1 MHTIIENELEDYL
14 VAKPLTAAFHA
25 HLGECGDCRE
35 SLSLFSEA
43 SCLVRTL
50 RVEPVESAYLELSPG
65 FYARVLNQIEAA
77 EKPSIWDIF
86 LQPFGRKLVFASLA
100 MFAVMSAAILWPA
113 GPEPEV
119 IAASPEAFFT
129 SDTAPK
135 AMLVDH
141 RLGTEANRGAVLV
154 QLTTLD
160 Q

>member
-1 MHTIIENELEDYL
+1 MHTIIENELENYL

-25 HLGECGDCRE
+25 HLGECADCRE
-35 SLSLFSEA
+35 SLSLFAEA
-43 SCLVRTL
+43 SRLVRTL
-50 RVEPVESAYLELSPG
+50 RVEPVEAASLELSPG
-65 FYARVLNQIEAA
+65 FYARVLNQIESE

-100 MFAVMSAAILWPA
+100 LFAVMSAAILWPA
-113 GPEPEV
+113 GPEPQV
-119 IAASPEAFFT
+119 IAASPEAFFST
-129 SDTAPK
+129 DTAPK

-141 RLGTEANRGAVLV
+141 RAGLEANRGAVLV

>member
-1 MHTIIENELEDYL
+1 MHTIIENELENYL
-14 VAKPLTAAFHA
+14 VAKPLSAAFHA
-25 HLGECGDCRE
+25 HLGGCAECRE
-35 SLSLFSEA
+35 SLALFAEA
-43 SCLVRTL
+43 SRLVRTL
-50 RVEPVESAYLELSPG
+50 RVEPEEASSLELSPG
-65 FYARVLNQIEAA
+65 FYARVLNRIESE

-100 MFAVMSAAILWPA
+100 LSAVMTAALFWPA

-119 IAASPEAFFT
+119 IAAAPEAFFVT
-129 SDTAPK
+129 DTAPK

-141 RLGTEANRGAVLV
+141 RIGNEENRGAVLV

>member
-1 MHTIIENELEDYL
+1 MHTIIENELENYL

-25 HLGECGDCRE
+25 HLGECAACRE
-35 SLSLFSEA
+35 GLALFSEA
-43 SCLVRTL
+43 SRLVRTL
-50 RVEPVESAYLELSPG
+50 RVEPAEAASLELSPG
-65 FYARVLNQIEAA
+65 FYARVLNEIESQ

-100 MFAVMSAAILWPA
+100 MFLVMSGAIFWPA

-119 IAASPEAFFT
+119 IAAAPEAFLST
-129 SDTAPK
+129 ETGPK

-141 RLGTEANRGAVLV
+141 RVGNEENRGAVLV

>member
-1 MHTIIENELEDYL
+1 MHTVIENELENYL
-14 VAKPLTAAFHA
+14 VAKPLSASFHA
-25 HLGECGDCRE
+25 HLGECGECRD
-35 SLSLFSEA
+35 SLSLFAEA
-43 SCLVRTL
+43 SRLVRTL
-50 RVEPVESAYLELSPG
+50 RVEPVEASSLELSPG
-65 FYARVLNQIEAA
+65 FYARVLNQIESQ

-100 MFAVMSAAILWPA
+100 LFAVMTAAIVWPA

-119 IAASPEAFFT
+119 VAAAPETVFT
-129 SDTAPK
+129 TDTAPK

-141 RLGTEANRGAVLV
+141 RVGNDENRGAVLV

>member
-1 MHTIIENELEDYL
+1 MHTIIENELENYL
-14 VAKPLTAAFHA
+14 VAKPLSAAVHA
-25 HLGECGDCRE
+25 HLGECVECRE
-35 SLSLFSEA
+35 ELALFSEA
-43 SCLVRTL
+43 SRLVRTL
-50 RVEPVESAYLELSPG
+50 QVEPAEAASLELSPG
-65 FYARVLNQIEAA
+65 FYARVLNQIEAT

-100 MFAVMSAAILWPA
+100 LFAVMSGAILWPA

-119 IAASPEAFFT
+119 VAATPEAFFST
-129 SDTAPK
+129 DTAPM

-141 RLGTEANRGAVLV
+141 RVGAEENRGTVLL

>member
-1 MHTIIENELEDYL
+1 MHNIIENELENYL

-25 HLGECGDCRE
+25 HLGECADCRE
-35 SLSLFSEA
+35 NLSLFSEA
-43 SCLVRTL
+43 SRLVRTL
-50 RVEPVESAYLELSPG
+50 RVEPSEAASLELSPG
-65 FYARVLNQIEAA
+65 FYARVLNQIESE

-100 MFAVMSAAILWPA
+100 LFAVMSAAILWPA
-113 GPEPEV
+113 GPDPQVVVAAPEV
-119 IAASPEAFFT
+119 FFSTET
-129 SDTAPK
+129 SPK

-141 RLGTEANRGAVLV
+141 RVGNEENRGAVLG

>member
-1 MHTIIENELEDYL
+1 MHTIIENELESYL
-14 VAKPLTAAFHA
+14 VAKPLSAAFHA
-25 HLGECGDCRE
+25 HLGECAACRE
-35 SLSLFSEA
+35 SLVLFSEA
-43 SCLVRTL
+43 SRLVRTL
-50 RVEPVESAYLELSPG
+50 RVAPVEAASLELSPG
-65 FYARVLNQIEAA
+65 FYARVLNQIESQ

-100 MFAVMSAAILWPA
+100 MFAVMTAAIVWPA

-119 IAASPEAFFT
+119 VAAAPEAYFT
-129 SDTAPK
+129 TDTAPK

-141 RLGTEANRGAVLV
+141 RVGNDENRGAVLV